1 MLKQSAAKSV
11 PIQWWQRPG
20 EFLQLFAPGFLF
32 LPHSLQCVCKLLP
45 ACPGLGALLGQ
56 RQRQFFFARRDEI
69 ELLLELRMTRRS
81 RRKMIAKLIQRIK
94 QLVEVQCSLLRS
106 GFCFRRRAAG
116 NAGRNPTFRRGRR
129 PSPTIRRGWGLYSG
143 LWPLQAEV
151 PRVVTGRTAE
161 VVPDPFGAGAA
172 HTPQEAGRPQADRF
186 VAPRAFDAGGDRGV
200 AERAGRLSRGWRRDT
215 NDNVPPDF
223 RAGEASLPKGEQLG
237 VRQPTRRPIER
248 IVQDDVL
255 RVDINENRVMAS

>member
-1 MLKQSAAKSV
+1 
-11 PIQWWQRPG
+11 
-20 EFLQLFAPGFLF
+20 
-32 LPHSLQCVCKLLP
+32 
-45 ACPGLGALLGQ
+45 
-56 RQRQFFFARRDEI
+56 
-69 ELLLELRMTRRS
+69 MTRRS

-143 LWPLQAEV
+143 WWPLQAEV

-172 HTPQEAGRPQADRF
+172 HTPQEGGRPQADRF
-186 VAPRAFDAGGDRGV
+186 VAPRAFDAGGDRVWQRGQ
-200 AERAGRLSRGWRRDT
+200 ADSAGGGAAIPMITFPRISELEKRRCQRASRPACGSRRDG
-215 NDNVPPDF
+215 P
-223 RAGEASLPKGEQLG
+223 
-237 VRQPTRRPIER
+237 
-248 IVQDDVL
+248 
-255 RVDINENRVMAS
+255 